1 MKIKFGRNVLEISAR
16 DAVLFNG
23 ACYQIVTKEVGGG
36 WHGYPPIVSKK
47 QAQEFIKKG
56 ILKTDAETEE
66 LKEKHYRNCKEKEI
80 YRFDT
85 ETAERNIEWMEKK
98 GYIKGQQ

>member
-23 ACYQIVTKEVGGG
+23 ACYQIITKEVGGG

-56 ILKTDAETEE
+56 ILETDAETER
-66 LKEKHYRNCKEKEI
+66 LKEKHYRDSKEIEI
-80 YRFDT
+80 YRFNI
-85 ETAERNIEWMEKK
+85 EAAERNIEWMEKK
-98 GYIKGQQ
+98 GYIKGQR